1 MELAEDENEGS
12 ISPGWRPNQAVPPV
26 GRDPNEKPKGLAD
39 MLPEWVGYS
48 GLYAVTLIP
57 FFILVATVTLLFV
70 TSLK

>member
-1 MELAEDENEGS
+1 M
-12 ISPGWRPNQAVPPV
+12 PPV
-26 GRDPNEKPKGLAD
+26 GRDPNEKPKGLMD

-57 FFILVATVTLLFV
+57 AFILIATVTLLFV